1 MRFFKSTALLQP
13 SGMTHLQL
21 RLGTVSA
28 LMEGLLSRH
37 RWSQQ
42 LCCCVTS
49 SSYRRH
55 IFVSITPFFHLAK
68 LCCGVCGCKVPRWLV
83 AAAAMRCVPHAEVQ
97 S

>member
-1 MRFFKSTALLQP
+1 MRFFESSALLQP

-28 LMEGLLSRH
+28 LMMGLLSRH

-49 SSYRRH
+49 SSYRA
-55 IFVSITPFFHLAK
+55 THLCVNHSLLSPGQTMLWCVWLQGSPVARCSSCNA
-68 LCCGVCGCKVPRWLV
+68 LC
-83 AAAAMRCVPHAEVQ
+83 AAC
-97 S
+97 